1 MATTNIWWFVINW
14 QYFKILR
21 INIIKY
27 KKENGNILEL
37 NPLESERIA
46 IYDKDYGKE
55 ISPKPKL
62 DYYPI
67 IVTQGKNGLDCPGKI
82 TEIKEIS

>member
-1 MATTNIWWFVINW
+1 MLELTISKEGCAPI
-14 QYFKILR
+14 ILG
-21 INIIKY
+21 ILGNIIKY
-27 KKENGNILEL
+27 KKENGYILEL

-55 ISPKPKL
+55 ISTKPKL

-67 IVTQGKNGLDCPGKI
+67 IVTQGKNGLDSPGKI
-82 TEIKEIS
+82 TEIKEIL